1 MLDFERLDYSD
12 YDTITIQL
20 NEYLLD
26 PLITRYNSDYATEA
40 FYHLPDEEDAED
52 KPEKIRGRI
61 GLLIEYALIS
71 ILHEMVEEDTN
82 RRCAVTF
89 NTANM
94 FADFF
99 IRSNA
104 KPVLR
109 VDIKAFH
116 KESDEASAR
125 FDTRAADIDKNRDYL
140 LIARWEWDDTVL
152 RATMWFGYGGPGF
165 DPDVFPPEPWDGGSW
180 SDDKYYVVTHLNE
193 SCYYLWDGGVQAQW
207 GVSQSFKQWAER
219 WIYGPSSG
227 HAPDCMEQKMSTRAG
242 EIPDWFRVYAINQDQ
257 ASTQPVIFAAGEP
270 TGKASLTKSASQPL
284 WL

>member
-12 YDTITIQL
+12 FDTITTQL

-26 PLITRYNSDYATEA
+26 PLLTRYNSDYATEA

-125 FDTRAADIDKNRDYL
+125 FDTRAADIDQNRDYL
-140 LIARWEWDDTVL
+140 LIARWEWDDTVALMYGRRVRYPKIQDALFVSCQRLAEERDL
-152 RATMWFGYGGPGF
+152 RQRETAGGF
-165 DPDVFPPEPWDGGSW
+165 DREGRPLSKSGALDTNFGKLNRIVSPSRSHDLSALDP
-180 SDDKYYVVTHLNE
+180 YVRKLYEIV
-193 SCYYLWDGGVQAQW
+193 
-207 GVSQSFKQWAER
+207 
-219 WIYGPSSG
+219 
-227 HAPDCMEQKMSTRAG
+227 KM
-242 EIPDWFRVYAINQDQ
+242 P
-257 ASTQPVIFAAGEP
+257 
-270 TGKASLTKSASQPL
+270 
-284 WL
+284 

>member
-26 PLITRYNSDYATEA
+26 PLLTRYNSDYATDT

-104 KPVLR
+104 EPVLR

-125 FDTRAADIDKNRDYL
+125 FDTRAADIDQNRDYL
-140 LIARWEWDDTVL
+140 LIVRWEWDDTVSLMHGKRIRYPKIQDALFVSCQRLAEERDL
-152 RATMWFGYGGPGF
+152 RQRETAGGF
-165 DPDVFPPEPWDGGSW
+165 DHEGRPLSKSGTLDTNFGKLNRIVSPSRSRDLSALDP
-180 SDDKYYVVTHLNE
+180 YVRKLYEIV
-193 SCYYLWDGGVQAQW
+193 
-207 GVSQSFKQWAER
+207 
-219 WIYGPSSG
+219 
-227 HAPDCMEQKMSTRAG
+227 KM
-242 EIPDWFRVYAINQDQ
+242 P
-257 ASTQPVIFAAGEP
+257 
-270 TGKASLTKSASQPL
+270 
-284 WL
+284 

>member
-1 MLDFERLDYSD
+1 MLDFEKLDHSN

-20 NEYLLD
+20 NDYLLG
-26 PLITRYNSDYATEA
+26 PLLIRYNSDYATESL
-40 FYHLPDEEDAED
+40 YHLPAEEDAED

-99 IRSNA
+99 IRSDV

-116 KESDEASAR
+116 RESDEASAR
-125 FDTRAADIDKNRDYL
+125 FDARVDDIDPNRDYL
-140 LIARWEWDDTVL
+140 LVARGGNGVTLFPRCMVSWFDIRRSRMHYSCHAKGLQKKGTSDRGRLPEDLTVTVGHYL
-152 RATMWFGYGGPGF
+152 RA
-165 DPDVFPPEPWDGGSW
+165 V
-180 SDDKYYVVTHLNE
+180 
-193 SCYYLWDGGVQAQW
+193 
-207 GVSQSFKQWAER
+207 
-219 WIYGPSSG
+219 
-227 HAPDCMEQKMSTRAG
+227 
-242 EIPDWFRVYAINQDQ
+242 
-257 ASTQPVIFAAGEP
+257 
-270 TGKASLTKSASQPL
+270 PL
-284 WL
+284 IRISEN

>member
-26 PLITRYNSDYATEA
+26 PLLTRYNSDYATDT

-104 KPVLR
+104 EPVLR

-125 FDTRAADIDKNRDYL
+125 FDTRAADIDQNRDYL
-140 LIARWEWDDTVL
+140 LIVRWEWDDTVSLMHGKRIRYPKIQDALFVSCQRLAEERDL
-152 RATMWFGYGGPGF
+152 RQRETAGGF
-165 DPDVFPPEPWDGGSW
+165 DREGRPLSKSGTLDTNFGKLNRIVSPSRSRDLSALDP
-180 SDDKYYVVTHLNE
+180 YVRKLYEIV
-193 SCYYLWDGGVQAQW
+193 
-207 GVSQSFKQWAER
+207 
-219 WIYGPSSG
+219 
-227 HAPDCMEQKMSTRAG
+227 KM
-242 EIPDWFRVYAINQDQ
+242 P
-257 ASTQPVIFAAGEP
+257 
-270 TGKASLTKSASQPL
+270 
-284 WL
+284 